1 VGIGRAV
8 FALSEV
14 TLAEMV
20 EEEEEEEDLPPLHL
34 L

>member
-1 VGIGRAV
+1 VGIRRVV

-20 EEEEEEEDLPPLHL
+20 EEEEDLPPLHL
-34 L
+34 LQ